1 MSFVFPFFLYQFFL
15 RKVILVFV
23 CVCVW
28 CVALQWVLPG
38 TRETE
43 LPVQPQRQQWG
54 GGDPGQDYQQ
64 TTMKQGAKVDTQL
77 AQAAKNLPSHSR
89 QHRFH
94 VYVC

>member
-1 MSFVFPFFLYQFFL
+1 MFVYGVWRYNGYYLEHEKQSCLYNP
-15 RKVILVFV
+15 K
-23 CVCVW
+23 
-28 CVALQWVLPG
+28 G
-38 TRETE
+38 SS
-43 LPVQPQRQQWG
+43 G